1 MMQFQQYLNF
11 HKVQQENVFCQQRDT
26 KKAKKQFVQNT
37 INDYDKIIGKV
48 HKEMGL
54 SIINLQREDQ
64 PLINSEKKN
73 LLLL

>member
-48 HKEMGL
+48 HKEMG
-54 SIINLQREDQ
+54 
-64 PLINSEKKN
+64 
-73 LLLL
+73 